1 MQPILC
7 YNIFSDIFRNGSMVF
22 MRPLHHGKIRSDKEM
37 ATQIKEKMLVYK
49 GKPLVRCGN
58 TIYYGSMTDKYVT
71 LLQILSTAD
80 YNGQQ
85 MASNV
90 SVQLLTTNPEHGPKE
105 RIVKKTEKN
114 GLYNALNI
122 ASIWL
127 TRYLEI

>member
-1 MQPILC
+1 
-7 YNIFSDIFRNGSMVF
+7 
-22 MRPLHHGKIRSDKEM
+22 M